1 MFPPRDTKRK
11 ANREAETPGKRKK
24 GAHNPPEVARS
35 VARATKRKASREAE
49 MPSKRKRGAHN
60 PPEVARSIARAPKR
74 KASREAETP
83 CKRKRGAHNPPEVA
97 RSIARATKKKANRE
111 EETPIKRKRGAHN
124 PPEAETPTKRKR
136 GAHNPPKVARSVA
149 RAKQGKANRETEK
162 PIKQKRGAHN
172 PPEAETPIKRKRGA
186 HNPPE
191 VARSVARAKQ
201 RKASREAETPCKR
214 KKGAHNPPEVAGSVA
229 RATKR
234 KASKE
239 AETPSKRKRGA
250 HNPPEVAG
258 SVARATKRKA
268 SKESKTPSKRKRGE
282 NSETDPS
289 PISRGQSSISGSI
302 FSFLVGHYSSSDFND
317 KYQKLQ
323 EVGEGGF
330 GSVYAGLRK
339 SDSLPVAIK
348 CIPKDNVKFVPFV
361 FEGQEHKIPFEV
373 LIMVGAGGPAGF
385 VGKSAVV
392 QLLDWYDLGE
402 QVFLVMERPVPCV
415 DLVDYVEDN
424 CGQLDEHKAKIIMK
438 QLVEAAIDM
447 HAMKTFHRDL
457 KLENILIQTTS
468 DGPRVRI
475 IDFGCGCYAQ
485 DGPYHSFSGTSVYAP
500 PEFFSTNSYEAVP
513 TTVWQLGAVLFEL
526 LDGSVEFD
534 TRAFIRSEVKIS
546 KELSQEC
553 QDLLNM
559 CLAPHSDKRATLEQI
574 REHPWL
580 SCSCV
585 NCDK

>member
-11 ANREAETPGKRKK
+11 ANREEETPGKRKR
-24 GAHNPPEVARS
+24 GAYTSPEVARS

-49 MPSKRKRGAHN
+49 MPSKRNRDAHN
-60 PPEVARSIARAPKR
+60 PPEVAGSVARAPKR

-83 CKRKRGAHNPPEVA
+83 CKRKR
-97 RSIARATKKKANRE
+97 
-111 EETPIKRKRGAHN
+111 
-124 PPEAETPTKRKR
+124 
-136 GAHNPPKVARSVA
+136 
-149 RAKQGKANRETEK
+149 
-162 PIKQKRGAHN
+162 
-172 PPEAETPIKRKRGA
+172 
-186 HNPPE
+186 
-191 VARSVARAKQ
+191 
-201 RKASREAETPCKR
+201 
-214 KKGAHNPPEVAGSVA
+214 GAHNPPEVAGSVA

-239 AETPSKRKRGA
+239 AETPSKRKRG
-250 HNPPEVAG
+250 
-258 SVARATKRKA
+258 
-268 SKESKTPSKRKRGE
+268 E

-289 PISRGQSSISGSI
+289 SINGSR

-339 SDSLPVAIK
+339 SDSLPV
-348 CIPKDNVKFVPFV
+348 

-373 LIMVGAGGPAGF
+373 LNMVVAGGPAGF

-402 QVFLVMERPVPCV
+402 EVFLVMERPFPCV
-415 DLVDYVEDN
+415 DLFDYLQDN
-424 CGQLDEHKAKIIMK
+424 CGLLDEHKAKIIMK

-475 IDFGCGCYAQ
+475 IDFGCGCYAK
-485 DGPYHSFSGTSVYAP
+485 DGPYHSYSGTRTFAP

-526 LDGSVEFD
+526 LDGSIEFD

-546 KELSQEC
+546 NELSQEC

-559 CLAPHSDKRATLEQI
+559 CLTPHSDKRATLEQI